1 MRKITF
7 LIALMLS
14 AMLSAYAQPVSGYTR
29 TVLTGQTY
37 TPIADGTVIN
47 TVAGLTA
54 GYMSVS
60 QDDGAVLVTL
70 PFTFNYGG
78 NSFTQVTFCTNGWIG
93 MGAQSA
99 VTAAQSRAPGNLWTT
114 TAPNNV
120 IAPWFGDLGANFPTG
135 GGSMV
140 HGTVGTDV
148 YAFEWQNAVANGF
161 TETTANRLNFMVKIY
176 GPASSNPGRIE
187 FLYGSTIGTVNTGRA
202 IGLEDATG
210 GAGNF
215 INALNGSS
223 VSTITSSAWPGN
235 GNGYRFDP
243 GSTTCTTLSGGTIP
257 AVLSAC
263 SGSAPALIDPI
274 GVTAPV
280 TGITYAWEQSTDGG
294 NVWVAAVGGTGAA
307 TRYYTPPAYAGTPI
321 KYRLKVSCGSE
332 VAYSSIADFSGP
344 AAPFTQASNVSFTP
358 GLGQFV
364 VNFTA
369 GSGTRRIV
377 VVSDSPINDPV
388 NVESGG
394 AAITAAAAYAG
405 GEQIVY
411 DGTGSSVT
419 VTAIPCSGGTY
430 YVKVFEYTRCGTAG
444 NYTMLFNT
452 TTGTNASTIV
462 INPLAAPTTQASNA
476 VIVPGTGQFTVN
488 WTSGNGNYRFVYID
502 TNPIPEPFDEVGI
515 PAPTANTV
523 FQNNGLQLVYN
534 GTGSSV
540 TVTSLPCSPG
550 DTFYVKVFEVNRCG
564 VTGAFDYVFNTT
576 TTTNGASYTLGA
588 PTTQV
593 SGLTVTPDLN
603 SATVTWVNGNGV
615 RRRVI
620 VSDVPI
626 ADPVDE
632 IGAAEITGATFYQ
645 GGQQNVYDGTGTT
658 FNLTGLS
665 CNTTYYIR
673 VYEYFRCGTTGD
685 YSYLY
690 NTTVTAA
697 NGTTFT
703 TTGPMT
709 AVALPQ
715 ATTFTG
721 FTGANLST
729 VSPSWKESAI
739 PTPAL
744 TNPLDVNPSGT
755 TSAWTN
761 SSVLSS
767 PTARVNLYGS
777 IRNEWIISPRVNITA
792 AARLKFKA
800 AMTNWNSAA
809 VDNDGGMA
817 NATDDK
823 VTVLIS
829 NDPCGVNWQAIY
841 EFNNSNALT
850 NQLTQFEFAIDPSYI
865 GQQVYIAFHATD
877 GPTDDTPDYDF
888 HIGDV
893 VIELVPQCDVPTLLT
908 DAVSLITENGA
919 TVAWSGPS
927 TGNPTG
933 YQYVFSTS
941 NTAPAG
947 AGTEIST
954 TGITVNNLSSSTEYF
969 TWVRTVCGSLYS
981 NWVMVG
987 KFTTLCDAP
996 EILTTTPATRC
1007 GIGTATLAATSDAGT
1022 ISWYAAQTGG
1032 VAIGTGPSFTTPTI
1046 NTTTTYYVEASSGA
1060 PAATLG
1066 PVNYLYGG
1074 TVSTVAS
1081 PSTSYYAIF
1090 DSTVQTKI
1098 QSVTV
1103 YATAAGQL
1111 NLQLAN
1117 SAGTVLQTFN
1127 YTITA
1132 AQANSTTTVAG
1143 TPIVVPVNFDVPVG
1157 TGLRL
1162 GMATGTTATLL
1173 RNTSG
1178 ATPYYNVVGGGV
1190 SFTGNWFA
1198 DNTYWYF
1205 FYDIKINAGCSS
1217 ARVPVTATVTTAPE
1231 ITATANNA
1239 AICAGQSATLSVTSS
1254 NSNYT
1259 YVWMPGNLTGA
1270 QQTVTPAATTTYTVT
1285 ATDNGTGCVNTAT
1298 VTVTV
1303 NSLPNAISV
1312 TPSASQVCGSTPV
1325 ALTVTGSS
1333 VSGNAVLGSG
1343 TITPAATGVPNPL
1356 TGYYGGQWTQ
1366 MLYKKSELVAQGMVA
1381 GSVIS
1386 TLAFDLSAA
1395 EADLVEN
1402 FTIRI
1407 GHSNVEDMSAGFV
1420 PVEPLT
1426 TVYYEAAM
1434 TPVAGV
1440 TGLKVFTLATPFTW
1454 DGNSNLIVEVVH
1466 NQGTSGTSSGTVT
1479 RATTTPFV
1487 SVYYLRVDNVAG
1499 GVAGFQSQNYAAITT
1514 KGALSNRPNIVLNYN
1529 YSTNVTWSP
1538 VTGLYTDSAATTP
1551 YTGQAATTVYALP
1564 TVNTTYVA
1572 TVTNV
1577 SNCSA
1582 TDDAIV
1588 TIGAANTPTGETSQ
1602 VISVNSP
1609 AEATIED
1616 IVVAETGVLWY
1627 YSLADA
1633 VAGVNAIPAG
1643 TQLQAGTV
1651 YYGTL
1656 PGGSCAPLAVT
1667 ITEILGSKGFNKAQ
1681 FSYYPNPVKDMLNL
1695 KYSNEISGVEVYNLL
1710 GQRVLAKQVNA
1721 TEATV
1726 DMSGIA
1732 EGNYI
1737 VRVTSGNS
1745 VETIK
1750 IVKKQ

>member
-37 TPIADGTVIN
+37 TPIAGGTVIN

-70 PFTFNYGG
+70 PFTFNYAG

-99 VTAAQSRAPGNLWTT
+99 VTAAQSRAAGNLWTT

-161 TETTANRLNFMVKIY
+161 TETTANRINFMVKIY

-223 VSTITSSAWPGN
+223 VSTATSSAWPGN
-235 GNGYRFDP
+235 GTGYRFDP
-243 GSTTCTTLSGGTIP
+243 GQTTCSTLSGGAIT

-263 SGSAPALIDPI
+263 SGSAPAQLDPI
-274 GVTAPV
+274 GATAPI

-294 NVWVAAVGGTGAA
+294 TSWVAAVGGTGAT

-332 VAYSSIADFSGP
+332 VAYSNIADFSGP
-344 AAPFTQASNVSFTP
+344 AAPFTQASNLSFTP

-369 GSGTRRIV
+369 GNGTRRIV
-377 VVSDSPINDPV
+377 VVSQSPISDPENV
-388 NVESGG
+388 NGGG

-419 VTAIPCSGGTY
+419 VTGIPCSGGTY

-452 TTGTNASTIV
+452 TTGTNASTLE

-488 WTSGNGNYRFVYID
+488 WTNGNGNYRFVYID
-502 TNPIPEPFDEVGI
+502 TNPIADPIDEVGI

-540 TVTSLPCSPG
+540 TVTSLPCAPG
-550 DTFYVKVFEVNRCG
+550 DTYYVKVFEVNRCG

-576 TTTNGASYTLGA
+576 TTTNGVTYTLGA

-593 SGLTVTPDLN
+593 SGLTVTPGLN

-626 ADPVDE
+626 SDPADE
-632 IGAAEITGATFYQ
+632 IGVAEITGATFYQ

-690 NTTVTAA
+690 NTAVTAA

-715 ATTFTG
+715 ATAFTG
-721 FTGANLST
+721 FTGDNLST
-729 VSPSWKESAI
+729 VSPGWKESAI

-744 TNPLDVNPSGT
+744 TTPLDVNPSGT
-755 TSAWTN
+755 TSSWTN
-761 SSVLSS
+761 SSVLGS
-767 PTARVNLYGS
+767 PTARVNLYGNT
-777 IRNEWIISPRVNITA
+777 RNEWIISPRVNMTA

-809 VDNDGGMA
+809 VDNNDGIA
-817 NATDDK
+817 NTTDDK

-841 EFNNSNALT
+841 EFNSSNALT

-893 VIELVPQCDVPTLLT
+893 IIELVPQCDVPTLIT
-908 DAVSLITENGA
+908 DSVSLVTENGA
-919 TVAWSGPS
+919 TVAWAGPS

-1032 VAIGTGPSFTTPTI
+1032 VAIATGPSFTTPSI

-1090 DSTVQTKI
+1090 NSTVQTKI

-1178 ATPYYNVVGGGV
+1178 ATPYYNVVAGGV

-1231 ITATANNA
+1231 ITASVNNA
-1239 AICAGQSATLSVTSS
+1239 AICAGQPATLSATSS

-1270 QQTVTPAATTTYTVT
+1270 QQTVNPATTTTYTVT
-1285 ATDNGTGCVNTAT
+1285 GTDPDSNCVATAT

-1303 NSLPNAISV
+1303 NALPTALTASLDVTVCPNGPAK
-1312 TPSASQVCGSTPV
+1312 
-1325 ALTVTGSS
+1325 ALTVTGGVATGTIFTENFNAATNNWITVNNSTTTGTGNINSAAWTLLPNNSAPGGDGPFISNDASQFYQSNIDNAGSGSTVNTALQSPAFSTVGYTSASVKFFHHFYEPSTTPSSTGKVEASLDGTTWTTLQTYGTTQGTATSFAAADVVLTPEFLNKPVVYVRFKFDGGWRYYWSIDNVS
-1333 VSGNAVLGSG
+1333 VSGM
-1343 TITPAATGVPNPL
+1343 
-1356 TGYYGGQWTQ
+1356 QQ
-1366 MLYKKSELVAQGMVA
+1366 
-1381 GSVIS
+1381 
-1386 TLAFDLSAA
+1386 
-1395 EADLVEN
+1395 
-1402 FTIRI
+1402 
-1407 GHSNVEDMSAGFV
+1407 
-1420 PVEPLT
+1420 T
-1426 TVYYEAAM
+1426 TV
-1434 TPVAGV
+1434 
-1440 TGLKVFTLATPFTW
+1440 TW
-1454 DGNSNLIVEVVH
+1454 AP
-1466 NQGTSGTSSGTVT
+1466 T
-1479 RATTTPFV
+1479 A
-1487 SVYYLRVDNVAG
+1487 
-1499 GVAGFQSQNYAAITT
+1499 
-1514 KGALSNRPNIVLNYN
+1514 
-1529 YSTNVTWSP
+1529 
-1538 VTGLYTDSAATTP
+1538 GLYTDAAATNAYSGGT
-1551 YTGQAATTVYALP
+1551 ASIVYALP
-1564 TVNTTYVA
+1564 SLTTTYTA
-1572 TVTNV
+1572 TATASNSCSVSDSVVVTLG
-1577 SNCSA
+1577 S
-1582 TDDAIV
+1582 
-1588 TIGAANTPTGETSQ
+1588 ANTPTGETSQ